1 MPMIETSQCD
11 KCGGLV
17 PADECVTHGSQ
28 NVCEDC
34 AMDLLSPA
42 KACDPWAVKMASS
55 SFETEADAVAT
66 LKGLERKLY
75 DLVSTNGRV
84 PFEELPGRLEV
95 SRSELDRAVA
105 TLRHMELVRGQRRDD
120 GGADCVLFTS

>member
-1 MPMIETSQCD
+1 MTGMSQCD
-11 KCGGLV
+11 RCGGRIPSV
-17 PADECVTHGSQ
+17 ECVSHGSRK
-28 NVCEDC
+28 VCEDC

-42 KACDPWAVKMASS
+42 KVCDPWAVKMASG
-55 SFETEADAVAT
+55 SFEAEADAVAT
-66 LKGLERKLY
+66 LQGLEKKLY

-95 SRSELDRAVA
+95 SQTELNRAVA
-105 TLRHMELVRGQRRDD
+105 TLRHMELVRGHRRDD